1 MLNDFLPR
9 RASSPDSRR
18 AAALPLALLLLASCR
33 HLSGADVAPLPHE
46 APPAPVDR
54 APHAS
59 ASAPPAAEPGS
70 PSATS
75 TPAPEGSA
83 QPNDESSAQPDDEH
97 FDDLFDR
104 MRAGFSLP
112 QVDDVAVDRRLQWYV
127 QHPAYLDRAFRRGR
141 RYLPHIVGELER
153 RGMPRELALLPVLES
168 AFDPFAYSPSHAAG
182 LWQII
187 PSTGRLFGLRRSW
200 WWEGRRDVIEATRA
214 ALDYL
219 QRLHREFDGDWLLA
233 VAAYNTGAVNVHR
246 AVERNRRR
254 GRPTDFFHLDLPLET
269 RSYVP
274 KFLALARLVREPG
287 AYGLEL
293 PAIPNEPYF
302 ARVRIDDP
310 VDLGVLADLAGTPRK
325 ELIALNPG
333 FNRWA
338 TAPDGPHRLLVP
350 ASAEALFAKVLAELP
365 PARRLRSL
373 HHRVA
378 PGETLIALAAR
389 YRISVD
395 ALRLANRIRG
405 SLIRA
410 GQDLLI
416 PLSYRAVAAAR
427 HAAPLGA
434 EAIARTSA
442 PQGSGATY
450 TVRRG
455 DTLAAV
461 SRRFRVS
468 IPDLVAW
475 NELADP
481 DRLAPGQRLVIV
493 GNDSVDP

>member
-1 MLNDFLPR
+1 MLNELLPR
-9 RASSPDSRR
+9 RASSPDARR
-18 AAALPLALLLLASCR
+18 SVALPLVLLLLASCR

-46 APPAPVDR
+46 ASPAPVDR
-54 APHAS
+54 APLAG
-59 ASAPPAAEPGS
+59 APLPPAAESESQSGAP
-70 PSATS
+70 P
-75 TPAPEGSA
+75 PAPEASQQRDTEQFA
-83 QPNDESSAQPDDEH
+83 
-97 FDDLFDR
+97 DLFDR

-112 QVDDVAVDRRLQWYV
+112 QVEDAAIDRRLHWYV
-127 QHPAYLDRAFRRGR
+127 QHPDYLDRAFRRGR
-141 RYLPHIVGELER
+141 RYLPHIVGELES

-187 PSTGRLFGLRRSW
+187 PSTGRLLGLRRSW
-200 WWEGRRDVIEATRA
+200 WWEGRRDPIEATRA

-269 RSYVP
+269 RTYVP
-274 KFLALARLVREPG
+274 KFLALARLVRQPG

-302 ARVRIDDP
+302 ARIRIDDP
-310 VDLGVLADLAGTPRK
+310 VDLGVLADLAGTPRD

-333 FNRWA
+333 FNRFA

-350 ASAEALFAKVLAELP
+350 APAAARFEKVLAELP

-378 PGETLIALAAR
+378 RGETLIALAAR

-416 PLSYRAVAAAR
+416 PLSYRAPAAVR

-434 EAIARTSA
+434 EAIARAFS